1 MQFQRVVFEIYEL
14 THTHTHAR
22 AHARTRTDRQTD
34 TLIAMLRVP
43 TGGEVTRPTLP
54 HNTFCILEFED
65 VDDVGSPVV
74 LPSVVLPSIDSVLRV
89 GTVAQRICST
99 HIEFSRRC

>member
-1 MQFQRVVFEIYEL
+1 VKREGALKNFNVWFSRYTSQ
-14 THTHTHAR
+14 HTHIQ
-22 AHARTRTDRQTD
+22 TDRQTD

-54 HNTFCILEFED
+54 HNTFCILEFDD